1 MRAYARIHGVGYMF
15 GPFIAG
21 SPEPVSI
28 RTQLAN
34 ALANCAGRICLTR

>member
-34 ALANCAGRICLTR
+34 CVRAYLFNALNS